1 MKNNVIISAHQI
13 EFGNIGILAIVG
25 TFPGRVLFMV
35 RDGRSSYLDKIEPQ
49 KYMQNPVFAYTV
61 DTNEP
66 MYFFEYKLNGG
77 LRNPQKLLKSVRN
90 KIMGAIQRVI
100 TEEHEQQSQEIM
112 EVQYREARSQRKPD
126 RRHEFESPTDAFYD
140 AFKGDDA
147 DNFGP
152 IPKVCY

>member
-13 EFGNIGILAIVG
+13 EFGNVGILAIMG

-35 RDGRSSYLDKIEPQ
+35 RDGRSSHLDKIETQ
-49 KYMQNPVFAYTV
+49 KYMLNPIFAYTV

-66 MYFFEYKLNGG
+66 MYFFEYKLNGE

-90 KIMGAIQRVI
+90 KLMGAINASV
-100 TEEHEQQSQEIM
+100 TEEHEQHAQEIM
-112 EVQYREARSQRKPD
+112 EYQYREARSRKPD